1 MGGILAHSERYITL
15 TELQQGIKG
24 TLSRSWGALLWVVA
38 EINDLKINNTGHCYL
53 ELVDRP
59 EGESSP
65 TATMRGIIWCNDV
78 DEVLGRFE
86 GVTGM
91 ELDSGMRVL
100 MQGRVNYHEVYG
112 ISLYIKDIDPT
123 YTMGEMQRQRQLT
136 IERLKKEGLY
146 DLNSELEPAAVMQRI
161 AVVSSDKAAGYRD
174 FMRELEANEFGYSFY
189 VTLFGA
195 VMQGS
200 GAEASI
206 TEALAAIEAER
217 DMFDAVVIIRGGGS
231 VTDLS
236 CFDGYA
242 LAASVAK
249 MSLPVIAGIG
259 HDKDVS
265 VVDMVAY
272 ESVKTPTAAAR
283 FLIDGMRRFDEELA
297 FAADFVRGTLD
308 DAIRLCDS
316 RIDKAANVLR
326 ESVNRAI
333 EGRNMLLE
341 RLGVLLE
348 KDAIRYI
355 DRKWL
360 ELDSKRTGLCLAWR
374 TVADKHGADIGTLS
388 ARLRAAAYSTI
399 EKCERKVAAAESNVT
414 SFDPARIFALGYGMV
429 RSAAG
434 VLRSVEGTSPG
445 EHIDIVLGDGIIDAV
460 VDKITKNDIR

>member
-249 MSLPVIAGIG
+249 MSLPVI
-259 HDKDVS
+259 S
-265 VVDMVAY
+265 
-272 ESVKTPTAAAR
+272 
-283 FLIDGMRRFDEELA
+283 L
-297 FAADFVRGTLD
+297 
-308 DAIRLCDS
+308 
-316 RIDKAANVLR
+316 
-326 ESVNRAI
+326 
-333 EGRNMLLE
+333 
-341 RLGVLLE
+341 
-348 KDAIRYI
+348 
-355 DRKWL
+355 
-360 ELDSKRTGLCLAWR
+360 
-374 TVADKHGADIGTLS
+374 
-388 ARLRAAAYSTI
+388 
-399 EKCERKVAAAESNVT
+399 
-414 SFDPARIFALGYGMV
+414 
-429 RSAAG
+429 
-434 VLRSVEGTSPG
+434 
-445 EHIDIVLGDGIIDAV
+445 
-460 VDKITKNDIR
+460 

>member
-1 MGGILAHSERYITL
+1 
-15 TELQQGIKG
+15 
-24 TLSRSWGALLWVVA
+24 
-38 EINDLKINNTGHCYL
+38 
-53 ELVDRP
+53 
-59 EGESSP
+59 
-65 TATMRGIIWCNDV
+65 MRGIIWCNDV

-206 TEALAAIEAER
+206 TKALAAIEAER

-316 RIDKAANVLR
+316 RIDKAANVFTRIGEQSHRGSEYVIGASRRSIR
-326 ESVNRAI
+326 ERCHTLYRPQVAGARQQTYRPMSGLAYG
-333 EGRNMLLE
+333 GRQT
-341 RLGVLLE
+341 RRRYRHV
-348 KDAIRYI
+348 IRQ
-355 DRKWL
+355 
-360 ELDSKRTGLCLAWR
+360 
-374 TVADKHGADIGTLS
+374 
-388 ARLRAAAYSTI
+388 
-399 EKCERKVAAAESNVT
+399 VT
-414 SFDPARIFALGYGMV
+414 CG
-429 RSAAG
+429 
-434 VLRSVEGTSPG
+434 
-445 EHIDIVLGDGIIDAV
+445 GI
-460 VDKITKNDIR
+460 

>member
-1 MGGILAHSERYITL
+1 MGGILAHSGRHITL

-24 TLSRSWGALLWVVA
+24 TLSRAWGALLWVVA

-91 ELDSGMRVL
+91 ELDGGMRVL

-112 ISLYIKDIDPT
+112 ISFYIKDIDPT
-123 YTMGEMQRQRQLT
+123 YTIGEMRRQRQLT
-136 IERLKKEGLY
+136 VERLKKEGLY
-146 DLNSELEPAAVMQRI
+146 DLNAGVEAPQVMQRI
-161 AVVSSDKAAGYRD
+161 AVVSSGKAAGYRD
-174 FMRELEANEFGYSFY
+174 FVRELEANEFGYRFD

-200 GAEASI
+200 GAEASV
-206 TEALAAIEAER
+206 TEALAAIEEER
-217 DMFDAVVIIRGGGS
+217 DGFDAVVIIRGGGS

-236 CFDGYA
+236 CFDGYH
-242 LAASVAK
+242 LAAAVAR
-249 MSLPVIAGIG
+249 MSLPVITGIG

-283 FLIDGMRRFDEELA
+283 FLIDAMRRFDEELA
-297 FAADFVRGTLD
+297 SVAEFVRATVE
-308 DAIRLCDS
+308 DAVVRCGEQ
-316 RIDKAANVLR
+316 IDKAANALR
-326 ESVNRAI
+326 ESVNGAI
-333 EGRNMLLE
+333 EGRTILLE
-341 RLGVLLE
+341 RMEVLLE
-348 KDAIRYI
+348 KDAMRYI
-355 DRKWL
+355 DGKAL
-360 ELDSKRTGLCLAWR
+360 ELDASRTGLCIAWR
-374 TVADKHGADIGTLS
+374 SVADRCGSGLDAYH
-388 ARLRAAAYSTI
+388 ARLRAAVYNLI
-399 EKCERKVAAAESNVT
+399 DKGERKMAMAESTVA

-429 RSAAG
+429 RG
-434 VLRSVEGTSPG
+434 GGGLLRSVDGVAAG
-445 EHIDIVLGDGIIDAV
+445 EHVEIVLGDGTLGATIDN
-460 VDKITKNDIR
+460 ITKNDIL

>member
-1 MGGILAHSERYITL
+1 MGGILAHSERYMTL

-24 TLSRSWGALLWVVA
+24 TLSRSWGAYLWIVA

-91 ELDSGMRVL
+91 ELESGMKVL

-123 YTMGEMQRQRQLT
+123 YTVGEMRRQRQLT
-136 IERLKKEGLY
+136 VERLKKEGLY
-146 DLNSELEPAAVMQRI
+146 DLNSHVERPAVMQRI
-161 AVVSSDKAAGYRD
+161 AVVSSAKAAGYRD
-174 FMRELEANEFGYSFY
+174 FMRELEANEYGYCFY
-189 VTLFGA
+189 TTLFGA

-206 TEALAAIEAER
+206 TEALAAIETKS

-242 LAASVAK
+242 IAAAVAG

-265 VVDMVAY
+265 VVDLVAS

-283 FLIDGMRRFDEELA
+283 LFIDDMHRFDEELA
-297 FAADFVRGTLD
+297 SAADFLRDTVE
-308 DAIRLCDS
+308 DAISRCDNGLN
-316 RIDKAANVLR
+316 KAAHTLR
-326 ESVNRAI
+326 ESVDKAI
-333 EGRNMLLE
+333 EGQKILLE
-341 RLGVLLE
+341 RMGVLLE
-348 KDAIRYI
+348 KDAMRYI
-355 DRKWL
+355 DRKGL
-360 ELDSKRTGLCLAWR
+360 ELDSKRTDLCLAWR
-374 TVADKHGADIGTLS
+374 SVADRCGSDLETVQ
-388 ARLRAAAYSTI
+388 ARLRAAVYATI
-399 EKCERKVAAAESNVT
+399 ERGERKIAAAENTVT
-414 SFDPARIFALGYGMV
+414 SFDPAHIFALGYGMV
-429 RSAAG
+429 RGKGG
-434 VLRSVEGTSPG
+434 VLRSTDDTAPG
-445 EHIDIVLGDGIIDAV
+445 EQIEIILGDGTIGAT
-460 VDKITKNDIR
+460 VDKITKNRIR